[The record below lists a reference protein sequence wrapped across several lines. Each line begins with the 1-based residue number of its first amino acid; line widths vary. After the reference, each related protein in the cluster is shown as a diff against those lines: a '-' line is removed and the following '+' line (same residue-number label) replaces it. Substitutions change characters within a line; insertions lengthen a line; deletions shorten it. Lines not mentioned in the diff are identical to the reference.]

1 MKATARKAGASWS
14 DHDAVV
20 AEMFREDPDFAADY
34 LNGVLEDG
42 DPKELMLAMRRVA
55 EAFGG
60 VPELARRAN
69 LHSKTLY
76 RTLSPQGNPELKSLT
91 GLLRAM
97 GMRIAVAP
105 IGAARKRPRRPKS
118 GRVAAR
124 TAKATVRRA
133 RARSRISQEQALKV
147 ALDEVRAARRKP

>member
-1 MKATARKAGASWS
+1 MFTIRHYRLANGRLPFRDWLKGVSVAIMKATARKAGASWS

-20 AEMFREDPDFAADY
+20 AEMFGED
-34 LNGVLEDG
+34 
-42 DPKELMLAMRRVA
+42 
-55 EAFGG
+55 
-60 VPELARRAN
+60 PELARRAN

-118 GRVAAR
+118 GHVAAR

-133 RARSRISQEQALKV
+133 RARSRLSQEQALKV
-147 ALDEVRAARRKP
+147 AQDEVRAARRKP